1 LYVVTTHEQP
11 EHVDVLIVGAGL
23 SGIGAA
29 CQLRQH
35 LPTKS
40 VAVLEG
46 REASGGTWDLFRYPG
61 VRSDS
66 DMFTFGYSWRPWPGD
81 RALADGPSILAYLRT
96 VAEEYGVDELIR
108 YRHKV
113 LRASWDSDAAHWTV
127 EVEADGEP
135 KTMTAGFLWGCA
147 GYYDYDEPYAP
158 QFPGEEEF
166 EGVVVHP
173 QHWPEDL
180 DYTGRKVVVIGSGAT
195 AVTLV
200 PAMAESAGHVT
211 MLQRSPTYVASR
223 PAVDKLAT
231 RLNRISPRLAYPVVR
246 WSHILYAMATFELS
260 RRRPELVKSVV
271 RKGAK
276 AQLPDDIDVD
286 VHFKPRYNP
295 WDQRFC
301 AVPDGDL
308 FRVLRKGQASIV
320 TDTIESFT
328 PAGIRL
334 TSGKELEADIIVTAT
349 GFQVLTFGGIELVV
363 DGRPVDVSKTLAYKA
378 MMLSG
383 VPNFAFTIGYT
394 NASWTLKADLISAYV
409 VRLLGH
415 LDKIGARSAVPVR
428 PPDVEEEPLMDFTS
442 GYVLRALDRLPK
454 QGSREPWKLRQNY
467 VVDLR
472 NIKRAPIDDGVLA
485 FDRVPA
491 ASHDTGDP
499 ALTGV

>member
-1 LYVVTTHEQP
+1 M
-11 EHVDVLIVGAGL
+11 LIVGAGL

-29 CQLRQH
+29 CQLRGN

-40 VAVLEG
+40 VAVLEARG
-46 REASGGTWDLFRYPG
+46 ASGGTWDLFRYPG

-66 DMFTFGYSWRPWPGD
+66 DMFTFGFSWRPWPGD
-81 RALADGPSILAYLRT
+81 RALADGASILSYLRT

-113 LRASWDSDAAHWTV
+113 VRASWDSDTALWTV
-127 EVEADGEP
+127 EVEAAGAP
-135 KTMTAGFLWGCA
+135 VTITASFLWGCS

-158 QFPGEEEF
+158 EFAGADTF
-166 EGVVVHP
+166 EGTIVHP
-173 QHWPEDL
+173 QHWPDDL
-180 DYTGRKVVVIGSGAT
+180 DYAGKRVVVIGSGAT

-200 PAMAESAGHVT
+200 PAMAGTAGHVT

-223 PAVDKLAT
+223 PGVDKLAT
-231 RLNRISPRLAYPVVR
+231 RLNRLSPRLAYPLVR
-246 WSHILYAMATFELS
+246 WSHILYGMATFELS

-301 AVPDGDL
+301 VVPDGDL
-308 FRVLRKGQASIV
+308 FRALRKGQASIV
-320 TDTIESFT
+320 TDTVETFT
-328 PAGIRL
+328 PTGLRL
-334 TSGKELEADIIVTAT
+334 TSGAELEADIIVTAT
-349 GFQVLTFGGIELVV
+349 GFQVLAFGGIDLVV
-363 DGRPVDVSKTLAYKA
+363 DGRSVDVGRTMAYKA

-409 VRLLGH
+409 VRLLRH
-415 LDKIGARSAVPVR
+415 LDANGLRWAVPLR
-428 PPDVEEEPLMDFTS
+428 QRDVEPEPLLDFTS
-442 GYVLRALDRLPK
+442 GYVQRALDMLPK
-454 QGSREPWKLRQNY
+454 QGSREPWRLRQNY
-467 VVDLR
+467 IVDLR
-472 NIKRAPIDDGVLA
+472 SIKRGPIDDGVLA
-485 FDRVPA
+485 FDTVPTR
-491 ASHDTGDP
+491 SDTT
-499 ALTGV
+499 LTTV

>member
-1 LYVVTTHEQP
+1 LVSVATTP

-29 CQLRQH
+29 CQLREH

-40 VAVLEG
+40 VAVLEA

-113 LRASWDSDAAHWTV
+113 TRASWDSDAAVWTV
-127 EVEADGEP
+127 EIDTLSDEGGVQT
-135 KTMTAGFLWGCA
+135 TMTASFLWGCS
-147 GYYDYDEPYAP
+147 GYYHYDEPYAP
-158 QFPGEEEF
+158 EFPGEDSF
-166 EGVVVHP
+166 EGTIVHP
-173 QHWPEDL
+173 QHWPEEL
-180 DYTGRKVVVIGSGAT
+180 DYAGKKVVVIGSGAT

-200 PAMAESAGHVT
+200 PAMASTAGHVT
-211 MLQRSPTYVASR
+211 MLQRSPTYVGSR

-231 RLNRISPRLAYPVVR
+231 RLNKLSPKLAYPVVR

-271 RKGAK
+271 RKSAK

-328 PAGIRL
+328 PSGIRL
-334 TSGKELEADIIVTAT
+334 TSGQELEADIIITAT
-349 GFQVLTFGGIELVV
+349 GFQVLAFGGIELVV
-363 DGRPVDVSKTLAYKA
+363 DGRPVDMARTLAYKA

-409 VRLLGH
+409 VRLLRH
-415 LDKIGARSAVPVR
+415 LDKVGARSAVPVR
-428 PPDVEEEPLMDFTS
+428 PPDVEEQPIMDFNS
-442 GYVLRALDRLPK
+442 GYVLRALDQLPK
-454 QGSREPWKLRQNY
+454 QGSREPWRLRQNY
-467 VVDLR
+467 IVDLR

-491 ASHDTGDP
+491 AESDP
-499 ALTGV
+499 ALSTV